1 MTATGGGT
9 DRGGAGIGGGNK
21 GSGGTITITGGE
33 VTATGGGTGWSGAG
47 IGGGNNGSGGTIT
60 ITGGVVNATG
70 GGGGG
75 AGIGGGSLTISPAA
89 GWSIEAKAGES
100 AAAATALSGSPFAPG
115 TQTDVIGLVQGQKYF
130 ASTAQKLPDEEK
142 PAQDTGST
150 QATQATQAT
159 QTKQNPKT
167 GV

>member
-1 MTATGGGT
+1 MVTAQGGNDT
-9 DRGGAGIGGGNK
+9 YGGAGIGGGSN

-70 GGGGG
+70 GGTGWSG

-150 QATQATQAT
+150 QATQ
-159 QTKQNPKT
+159 TKQNPQT